1 MDTSQ
6 KDGSTSSEDG
16 ILNPIHSGV
25 SHFLWRPLALAFK
38 EYSGPLNGHQR
49 GRTPMNRMKKA
60 LVVLVNRP
68 LVVKL
73 TKDIIET
80 YQTCNPTF
88 IYLES
93 FNPKRYLTNPSTVV
107 SNDGLDNENSDMVL
121 AVNDVLINKDVNHR
135 YIVKDLL
142 GQGTFGQVVKCW
154 ADEKNCFVAVKVIK
168 NQPAYYHQALVEIS
182 ILNMLNHKYDPEDKH
197 HIVRILD
204 HFLYH
209 GHLCIV
215 FEMLGVNLYELLKV
229 NSLRGISLNLLR
241 LFTKQILAALIVLR
255 DASVIHCDL
264 KPENI
269 LLTTSLQSAEIKL
282 IDFGSACLENRTV
295 YSYIQSRFYRSP
307 EVVLGHPYNTTID
320 MWSFGCVAAELFL
333 GLPLFPAASQYDLL
347 QRVIDILGSYPP
359 DHILRNAKNTNKY
372 FKHVGAPARQ
382 EENHGEGLRS
392 AFQFLG
398 LAEYES
404 RQTEQPTIGKRYF
417 EGNLEQLI
425 TNYPSRKKMSQEE
438 IEKEYG
444 SRFVFIDF
452 LKGLLHLDPQ
462 QRWTPRQ
469 AAQHPFVTEDPFDG
483 PFKPPAEAPRLPI
496 PHGMNVEHNPVAGHW
511 FGAGLSPQVVNLNVG
526 FLQYGS
532 PQYQGD
538 AFSYASSYGSVG
550 SYGSFDG
557 GGGGLGSSYG
567 SYGDTS
573 GLYTGYGTTS
583 AISNA
588 NFGVSPDTWRR
599 IGQAPPSAF
608 GHAHLGMSPSRNFF
622 RPMSLGASPS
632 QFTPPSSQFQ
642 ASPGS
647 PSTGSSSRYGPTSP
661 ARGGAGVTALGKA
674 AAVGQFNR
682 RRGPAL
688 SINSASGHNS
698 PQENTV
704 APWQVVYS
712 NSVNVSEDIGAS
724 SHQEG
729 NARPGYLGSPR
740 NTSVQGAHP
749 ASVWRQRNG
758 TMSGAPHSKSS
769 SMYSPGSFGAILS
782 TLEANSDGV
791 EDASPP
797 PDPADWDPN
806 YSEEQL
812 LQEDGGELVSP
823 SSASHVGLPTIGS
836 VGVRSGPGPSMN
848 MGPNGK
854 LNHNYVQLQ
863 GGSSDGVLSS
873 SSLHGLQTG
882 YGRKQFYHG
891 PFSSQQNSP
900 SRLGQQPSQ
909 LLQQQLHYQFY
920 APSLQSPDQ
929 PMQLSPVALQQPN
942 QHYHTYFQ
950 SPDQSVHLHPY
961 VHNHANGDAGSR
973 VASGLLPSPLCE
985 GRGTLVVGN
994 TGLHVAVGYDSHAN
1008 LGTGHHGVFKPSY
1021 GIHPQDHIQ
1030 DYPSQLVSGI
1040 PLSQRHPI
1048 ESYGGRRTGPSNVF
1062 LPPASGRKDRRAGL

>member
-204 HFLYH
+204 HFVYR

-307 EVVLGHPYNTTID
+307 EVVLGHPYNSTID

-347 QRVIDILGSYPP
+347 QRMIDILGSYPP

-372 FKHVGAPARQ
+372 FKHVGAPVRQ
-382 EENHGEGLRS
+382 DETQVEGLRS
-392 AFQFLG
+392 TFRFLG

-404 RQTEQPTIGKRYF
+404 RQKEQPAIGKRYF
-417 EGNLEQLI
+417 EGNLEQMI
-425 TNYPSRKKMSQEE
+425 TNYPSRKKMSNEE
-438 IEKEYG
+438 SEKEKG
-444 SRFVFIDF
+444 SRFIFIDF
-452 LKGLLHLDPQ
+452 LKGLLHFDPH

-469 AAQHPFVTEDPFDG
+469 AAQHPFVTEEPFDG

-567 SYGDTS
+567 SYSDVS
-573 GLYTGYGTTS
+573 GLYTGYPTPSTV
-583 AISNA
+583 SNTG
-588 NFGVSPDTWRR
+588 FGVTSDTWRR
-599 IGQAPPSAF
+599 MGQAPPNTF
-608 GHAHLGMSPSRNFF
+608 GHAHLGMSPSRSFF

-642 ASPGS
+642 VSPGS
-647 PSTGSSSRYGPTSP
+647 PSTGSPSRYGPTSP

-682 RRGPAL
+682 RRGPGSAL
-688 SINSASGHNS
+688 NSVSGGHNS

-712 NSVNVSEDIGAS
+712 NSVNVNEDIGATN
-724 SHQEG
+724 HQEG
-729 NARPGYLGSPR
+729 NAYTGSLGSPR
-740 NTSVQGAHP
+740 NTSTQSAYP
-749 ASVWRQRNG
+749 ATVRRQRNG
-758 TMSGAPHSKSS
+758 TISGAPHLKPSI
-769 SMYSPGSFGAILS
+769 MYTPGSFGAILS
-782 TLEANSDGV
+782 SLEATSDAV

-812 LQEDGGELVSP
+812 LQGDGGELASP
-823 SSASHVGLPTIGS
+823 SSTSHVALPSIGN
-836 VGVRSGPGPSMN
+836 VGIRSGPGPS
-848 MGPNGK
+848 GK
-854 LNHNYVQLQ
+854 LNHSYVQ
-863 GGSSDGVLSS
+863 GASSNGVFSS
-873 SSLHGLQTG
+873 PSLHGLQTG

-909 LLQQQLHYQFY
+909 LLQQNLHYPFY
-920 APSLQSPDQ
+920 TPSLQSPDQ
-929 PMQLSPVALQQPN
+929 PMQFNPIAQQQLA

-950 SPDQSVHLHPY
+950 SPDQPGHLHQY
-961 VHNHANGDAGSR
+961 GHIHVVNGDAGSQ
-973 VASGLLPSPLCE
+973 VANSLLPSPLRD
-985 GRGTLVVGN
+985 GRGTFVMGN
-994 TGLHVAVGYDSHAN
+994 TGLHATSGYESHAN
-1008 LGTGHHGVFKPSY
+1008 LGTSHPGVFKPSY
-1021 GIHPQDHIQ
+1021 GLHPQDHMQ
-1030 DYPSQLVSGI
+1030 DYSSQLVSGF
-1040 PLSQRHPI
+1040 PLSQRLNPHPI
-1048 ESYGGRRTGPSNVF
+1048 ESYGGRRIGPSNVA
-1062 LPPASGRKDRRAGL
+1062 LPPASGRKDRRAGS